1 MEGSLSSGG
10 LVREAMIDAHP
21 DVLEARKFS
30 IVLGCVGSTS
40 SDGLEDDSMVET
52 HSDIEIM
59 CKLCVFV
66 GCQQARLRRFK
77 AQENCGL
84 NFEVLYTTS
93 QVTL

>member
-66 GCQQARLRRFK
+66 GRRFK